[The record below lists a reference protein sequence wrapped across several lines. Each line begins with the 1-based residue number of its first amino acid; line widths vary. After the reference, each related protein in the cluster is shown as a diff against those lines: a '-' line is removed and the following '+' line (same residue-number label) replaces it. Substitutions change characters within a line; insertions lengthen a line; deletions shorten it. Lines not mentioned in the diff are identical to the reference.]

1 MTKENPIL
9 EIRNIKKSFLA
20 GKKKVDA
27 LKGVDLK
34 VNEGE
39 FVVIIGPSGCGKTTF
54 LNTILGLEKPDE
66 GQILVRGKDIYSMDE
81 DERAFFRQETF
92 GIVYQQSNWVKSLN
106 VIENVAFPLSIVG
119 VSYRKAM
126 HKARGI
132 LYLFKFEK
140 QEKYSPMELSGG
152 EQQKLAVCRA
162 LVSDPSI
169 ILADEPTGNLDSVT
183 AEDLMYDLKVLNV
196 ESKKTMIMVTHNPEY
211 ERYATKFVYMEDGVI
226 KNVKQKEKISSNKQN
241 ITKKNINISRRSLWN
256 KLLFLMGLALKN
268 FKKYKTRTLLTSGG
282 VALSIGFITF
292 LVALSYGFQK
302 LSTEGI
308 EKMEVFRML
317 DVETGKSNITSI
329 DEGAINKMSDIFGVE
344 KVYPMISVA
353 GDFDFHGKEINGVVY
368 GRDEE
373 TLKIERPKIIA
384 GKSFSSDTA
393 GEVLVNSMAAKKLG
407 IDNYRSII
415 GQDME
420 IKTIIRPELLRE
432 REDL

>member
-1 MTKENPIL
+1 
-9 EIRNIKKSFLA
+9 
-20 GKKKVDA
+20 
-27 LKGVDLK
+27 
-34 VNEGE
+34 
-39 FVVIIGPSGCGKTTF
+39 
-54 LNTILGLEKPDE
+54 
-66 GQILVRGKDIYSMDE
+66 
-81 DERAFFRQETF
+81 
-92 GIVYQQSNWVKSLN
+92 
-106 VIENVAFPLSIVG
+106 
-119 VSYRKAM
+119 
-126 HKARGI
+126 
-132 LYLFKFEK
+132 
-140 QEKYSPMELSGG
+140 
-152 EQQKLAVCRA
+152 
-162 LVSDPSI
+162 
-169 ILADEPTGNLDSVT
+169 
-183 AEDLMYDLKVLNV
+183 
-196 ESKKTMIMVTHNPEY
+196 
-211 ERYATKFVYMEDGVI
+211 MEDGVI
-226 KNVKQKEKISSNKQN
+226 KNVKQKEKIASNKQN

-432 REDL
+432 REKIFKSDTGQYRVVGLVDEGNEPYVYMPLGSLRKMGIVNYSEAKVKTTTKDNINRIKSLIEHMGFKVSSINDTVDQANQFFSVFRVIFIVFGVIAVTVSFIGMFNTLTISLIEKTREIGIMKSMGATKKDVGRIFMLEALFVGIMGSVAGVAISYLLGAFFNASIYALAKSTGNNPVEIFIFPPKLLIFAMVLSLLISFLTSIYPSRRASKISALDALRYE